1 MTMLPL
7 AHSGRS
13 GSEHLAT
20 WAYVGRPSE
29 NLAQATRTPPK
40 IVMAALLRPS
50 QQVVPPPRSPFPCPA
65 LRGYTA
71 GKAGRREGAVDAH
84 VKLIVGCV
92 VFVPVIVLFLAASW
106 KQWRGKW
113 LGFSDFT
120 FNSYEGRPASL
131 LQRRR
136 GRRSALVGLVWAVA
150 CAGILGIS
158 AFSAAS
164 GFPAN
169 LESVSGIALPLAI
182 AAGCAWTGAGSR
194 RDRKA
199 VENGAE
205 LAEEYA
211 LDTRK
216 VVFLVLAMLAVLAV
230 EIGSSL
236 IAPW

>member
-1 MTMLPL
+1 M
-7 AHSGRS
+7 
-13 GSEHLAT
+13 
-20 WAYVGRPSE
+20 
-29 NLAQATRTPPK
+29 
-40 IVMAALLRPS
+40 
-50 QQVVPPPRSPFPCPA
+50 
-65 LRGYTA
+65 
-71 GKAGRREGAVDAH
+71 DAR
-84 VKLIVGCV
+84 VKLIIGCV
-92 VFVPVIVLFLAASW
+92 IFIPVIALFLAASW
-106 KQWRGKW
+106 KQWHGKW

-136 GRRSALVGLVWAVA
+136 GRRSALVGLVWVVA

-182 AAGCAWTGAGSR
+182 AAGCAWSGAGSR
-194 RDRKA
+194 RDGKA

>member
-1 MTMLPL
+1 MN
-7 AHSGRS
+7 
-13 GSEHLAT
+13 E
-20 WAYVGRPSE
+20 
-29 NLAQATRTPPK
+29 
-40 IVMAALLRPS
+40 
-50 QQVVPPPRSPFPCPA
+50 
-65 LRGYTA
+65 
-71 GKAGRREGAVDAH
+71 H
-84 VKLIVGCV
+84 VKLIAGCV
-92 VFVPVIVLFLAASW
+92 VFIPVIALFLAASW
-106 KQWRGKW
+106 KQWHGKW

-169 LESVSGIALPLAI
+169 LELVSGIALPLAVV
-182 AAGCAWTGAGSR
+182 AGCAWTGAGSR

-199 VENGAE
+199 VENGTE

-211 LDTRK
+211 LNTRK
-216 VVFLVLAMLAVLAV
+216 VVFLALAMLAVLAV
-230 EIGSSL
+230 EVASSL
-236 IAPW
+236 IASW

>member
-1 MTMLPL
+1 M
-7 AHSGRS
+7 
-13 GSEHLAT
+13 
-20 WAYVGRPSE
+20 
-29 NLAQATRTPPK
+29 
-40 IVMAALLRPS
+40 
-50 QQVVPPPRSPFPCPA
+50 
-65 LRGYTA
+65 
-71 GKAGRREGAVDAH
+71 DAH
-84 VKLIVGCV
+84 VKLFVGCV
-92 VFVPVIVLFLAASW
+92 IFIPVIALFLAASW
-106 KQWRGKW
+106 KQWHGKW

-136 GRRSALVGLVWAVA
+136 GRRSALVGLVWVVA

-169 LESVSGIALPLAI
+169 LELVLGIALPLAI

-199 VENGAE
+199 VDNGTE
-205 LAEEYA
+205 LAGEYA
-211 LDTRK
+211 LDTRG
-216 VVFLVLAMLAVLAV
+216 VVILILAMLAVLAV

-236 IAPW
+236 IAP